1 MIFSQNIQIS
11 ADFSNSNN
19 VNLHNKKLEIA
30 SLNLDDYN
38 SKLDN
43 HVCKLL
49 YNVGTCEFETLVK
62 NDSHTDF
69 IHSQI
74 NYFVYWD
81 SQGDD
86 LTERYLKNT
95 ANTYYDP
102 VRSIAT
108 SLSITKTPTNE
119 NLAFFIKKR
128 NLFFLRFKDSFPLG
142 FLSVE
147 EENKIKTE
155 ANRLCKELEDLTK
168 NLYHN

>member
-19 VNLHNKKLEIA
+19 VNLHNRKLEIA
-30 SLNLDDYN
+30 SLNLDAYN

-74 NYFVYWD
+74 TFFVHWNIQEYSLIDSYIENIVFSNYK
-81 SQGDD
+81 
-86 LTERYLKNT
+86 E
-95 ANTYYDP
+95 AH
-102 VRSIAT
+102 SII
-108 SLSITKTPTNE
+108 SPFLITKTPIGQ
-119 NLAFFIKKR
+119 NLDFFIKKR
-128 NLFFLRFKDSFPLG
+128 NLFFLRFKDSYPLG

-147 EENKIKTE
+147 EELKIRTE
-155 ANRLCKELEDLTK
+155 ANRLCKELGDLIR
-168 NLYHN
+168 LP